1 MIDKIN
7 PPHYQQGKI
16 EVIEF
21 ILDQKLNYLEET
33 VLNIFVVINLRM
45 D

>member
-7 PPHYQQGKI
+7 PPHYQQGKDRSYRI
-16 EVIEF
+16 YIRSK
-21 ILDQKLNYLEET
+21 IKLLET